1 MATSLNGRKTADIVG
16 EAQRL
21 FDDLSFTAAREWKA
35 AAPGRKVVG
44 YMPIYVPREIIHAAG
59 MLPLGIVGGGDQLE
73 VIHGDAYYQS
83 YICRIPRSTIELGVS
98 GRLDFVDGMLFPS
111 ICDVIRN
118 LSGMWKMMFPQV
130 YVRYFDVPQN
140 YRDDIGGNYYVNEL
154 TELMHDLAQ
163 LRGKPITDDEL
174 AASIEVYNENR
185 RLVRELY
192 AFRAQRPWQAPAA
205 EVYLI
210 LRAGLVLPV
219 ERHSAMMR
227 DYLAAAQGEE
237 RPRRDNCRIVLTGV
251 FCEQPPLNLIKSLE
265 LAGCYVVDDDLLL
278 VTRWLTA
285 DVPLDG
291 NPLQNLSHAFLHQS
305 ESTAAKYE
313 PNLAEKGQHLVRA
326 VKRTGAEGVIF
337 ACPSFCD
344 PALLE
349 RPMLQHVLK
358 DAGIPYIAFKYA
370 ENSGQMQPIR
380 EQAGTFSDSIKL
392 WSAQ

>member
-1 MATSLNGRKTADIVG
+1 MAASMNGPGTAGIVAR
-16 EAQRL
+16 AQAL

-35 AAPGRKVVG
+35 AGPARKVIG
-44 YMPIYVPREIIHAAG
+44 YMPIYVPRELIHAAG
-59 MLPLGIVGGGDQLE
+59 FLPLGIVGGGDQLE

-118 LSGMWKMMFPQV
+118 LSGMWKTMFPHV
-130 YVRYFDVPQN
+130 YVRYFDVPQT
-140 YRDDIGGNYYVNEL
+140 YRDDIGGNYYIHEL
-154 TELMHDLAQ
+154 AELRDDLGA
-163 LRGKPITDDEL
+163 LRGSPITDDEL
-174 AASIEVYNENR
+174 RGSIAVYNDNR

-192 AFRAQRPWQAPAA
+192 AFRAQSPWQAPAA
-205 EVYLI
+205 EVYLV

-219 ERHSAMMR
+219 EEHSAMIR
-227 DYLAAAQGEE
+227 GYLAAVADEK

-278 VTRWLTA
+278 ITRWLVG
-285 DVPLDG
+285 DVDPEGDPLR
-291 NPLQNLSHAFLHQS
+291 NLALAFLHQS

-313 PNLAEKGQHLVRA
+313 PNLKEKGQHLVRA
-326 VKRTGAEGVIF
+326 VRRSGAEGVIF

-358 DAGIPYIAFKYA
+358 DANIPYIAFKYA

-380 EQAGTFSDSIKL
+380 EQAGTFADSIKL
-392 WSAQ
+392 WSGT